1 MIANNSSK
9 CAMTA
14 RCQHIIDNRVTIAS
28 FVRNVETLLNLA
40 VSTKGY
46 FRHGMVR
53 NSARMLTRYI
63 GKLRSTITA

>member
-1 MIANNSSK
+1 MIANYSSN

-14 RCQHIIDNRVTIAS
+14 HCQHIMENRVTIAS

-46 FRHGMVR
+46 LMHGMVR
-53 NSARMLTRYI
+53 NSARMFTKYI